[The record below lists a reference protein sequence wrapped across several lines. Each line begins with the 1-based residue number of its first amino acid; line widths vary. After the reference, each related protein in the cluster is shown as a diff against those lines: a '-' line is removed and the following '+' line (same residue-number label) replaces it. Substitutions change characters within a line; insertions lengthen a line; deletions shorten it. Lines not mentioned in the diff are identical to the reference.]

1 MCLCVYSFFNY
12 VLIKRL
18 NKCQLSLYCIWGL
31 KIGNEEKKMTEN
43 GQEEPAPNQT
53 TYRAPGGC
61 PHHLFFLPSFHYLSS
76 LSMNS
81 EILELDW
88 QRTQNVTEYPH
99 VTRLLLTKLGIKLWS
114 QLPILHSFTNL
125 SLSQLKISCIY
136 WSSNTHHIPKIS
148 LHIFI
153 QCLIMLK
160 TGHIIEFAHTV
171 SFVNTSVKFLA
182 ILKPC

>member
-1 MCLCVYSFFNY
+1 MRRKKWLRMA
-12 VLIKRL
+12 K
-18 NKCQLSLYCIWGL
+18 KSLL
-31 KIGNEEKKMTEN
+31 
-43 GQEEPAPNQT
+43 QT
-53 TYRAPGGC
+53 KLHIERQAAAHTIS
-61 PHHLFFLPSFHYLSS
+61 FFLPSFHYLSS

-125 SLSQLKISCIY
+125 SLSQVKISCIY